1 MFHLA
6 RQGRID
12 IFVKLDTLLI
22 VSFYNRLHLEKKKK
36 RHVIF
41 SLLGLGKETMT
52 YMELTLQLP
61 SVQIKLV
68 QTFHYLNSQLLSLNH
83 RI

>member
-1 MFHLA
+1 
-6 RQGRID
+6 
-12 IFVKLDTLLI
+12 
-22 VSFYNRLHLEKKKK
+22 
-36 RHVIF
+36 
-41 SLLGLGKETMT
+41 MT
-52 YMELTLQLP
+52 YMELTLQFP